1 MRRGSIVA
9 LLVIGL
15 VAGGVA
21 AAVALVPTWLPERAS
36 REAGRIHFV
45 IWFVVVICIVIFAI
59 VAAAMVYAV
68 MRFRVQEDDFEDGP
82 PVHGHTGL
90 EITWTVIPF
99 LLVTAIAIV
108 SAIVLSRNDA
118 QAQDTLRINVTAQQ
132 FAFTFSYPEA
142 HNVTSPVL
150 RLPKGRSVELYMRS
164 LDVIHSVFVPQFS
177 QKEDVVPGLVTQLH
191 ITPTRLGTFP
201 LECTELCGLGHSL
214 MRSEAVVMTPAAFNA
229 WLREQE
235 KSAAP
240 PPSSSTSTTGT
251 TSTTSTTSTT
261 ASPSSAAGLAA
272 FDANQCASCHTLSA
286 AGATGTIGP
295 DLDQLV
301 SYAKQAKQPLP
312 GFVRESIV
320 DPDAY
325 VQPGY
330 PKGLMPTTFG
340 QSLSKTQLDALVG
353 FLVQSAQKSGTQK
366 SGNQQASKKG

>member
-9 LLVIGL
+9 LLGIAL
-15 VAGGVA
+15 IAGGVA
-21 AAVALVPTWLPERAS
+21 TAVAIVPTWLPERAS
-36 REAGRIHFV
+36 READRIQFT

-59 VAAAMVYAV
+59 VAAALIFAV
-68 MRFRVQEDDFEDGP
+68 LRFRVREDDFEDGP

-132 FAFTFSYPEA
+132 FAFTFTYPEA
-142 HNVTSPVL
+142 QNVTSPVL

-214 MRSEAVVMTPAAFNA
+214 MRSEAIVMTPAAFNA
-229 WLREQE
+229 WLRQQE
-235 KSAAP
+235 KAAGP
-240 PPSSSTSTTGT
+240 AP

-261 ASPSSAAGLAA
+261 SSPSAAGLSA
-272 FDANQCASCHTLSA
+272 FNANSCASCHTLSA
-286 AGATGTIGP
+286 AGAKGTIGP
-295 DLDQLV
+295 DLDKLV
-301 SYAKQAKQPLP
+301 SYAQQAKQPLAA
-312 GFVRESIV
+312 FVHQSIV
-320 DPDAY
+320 DPGAY

-330 PKGLMPTTFG
+330 PNGLMPSNFG
-340 QSLSKTQLDALVG
+340 QVLGKTQLDALVT
-353 FLVQSAQKSGTQK
+353 FLVQSAQKSGK
-366 SGNQQASKKG
+366 QQGSKKG